1 MVAFD
6 KEEKKDDRVVVM
18 MRPEGQAGG
27 VVDATV
33 ASIGGPADGSQSEL
47 LASAPNDETI
57 AAAAAVSKKEF
68 DPLEDV
74 DSALL
79 SALCDARERKALF
92 RLEQV
97 MIDFMKDNSSA
108 SMQVGG
114 ALNSIVLKQESGV
127 SASSSNIAGE
137 APDGKTTGAVSQGLQ
152 DLQYQQQRGLR
163 QTSFQ
168 RLILHRLADRFNILR
183 EQINN
188 NNFTNN
194 SNERGL
200 VDVGGQQHPSFSPG
214 LIRLVKT
221 AESCVPSNRLI
232 DIDLS
237 VLINYKNP
245 RARNYGGG
253 MNSNAAPF
261 GGGMNNVNVVASPNN
276 NGGYEDTTVRNLTQ
290 NMASTSLVTP
300 PAERTASSS
309 TAKKSS
315 KKKMV
320 IMKRASSGSDTNT
333 EDKSKSKG
341 KTRRKKLEDRE
352 KAYEEA
358 RARIF
363 GIQEA
368 AGNEATHN
376 GNGENVESK
385 GERSVPQSVA
395 EAQDVAVGDGVT
407 PLGSCHSS
415 FSVENENG
423 SPTSAAASPASS
435 SGTGERMVPSQLISA
450 ASVPTENPSPPS
462 PQQPQEQEPAA
473 SSPQA
478 VVTEAETPRQAS
490 FASSN
495 SSAPAAVTSGAISKA
510 VYRNRQQE
518 ENDPDFKRRSDVRPA
533 YAPYYGPPAGV
544 NPYAMG
550 QQQPPPPTP
559 QMIAAMHAQQ
569 QAAAA
574 AHQQPPAHFYHGQSH
589 PNQAHQFPTPQD
601 ANFAGNVPG
610 NAPPPQWAGPS
621 RGYYPPSQ
629 QQGQQNQVKHPQ
641 SWQPQRTN
649 SSSGQM
655 QQQQQ
660 PNVGNGGQT
669 NYGGQ
674 QPNAAPNIMNNVQ
687 PKQQQPQPT
696 VLWGPGAAAARGDS
710 NMSADGPGGSNS
722 PAAAEGA
729 PSKAGGKEGAAVY
742 KPEDF
747 PALR

>member
-1 MVAFD
+1 
-6 KEEKKDDRVVVM
+6 
-18 MRPEGQAGG
+18 
-27 VVDATV
+27 
-33 ASIGGPADGSQSEL
+33 
-47 LASAPNDETI
+47 
-57 AAAAAVSKKEF
+57 
-68 DPLEDV
+68 
-74 DSALL
+74 
-79 SALCDARERKALF
+79 
-92 RLEQV
+92 
-97 MIDFMKDNSSA
+97 
-108 SMQVGG
+108 
-114 ALNSIVLKQESGV
+114 
-127 SASSSNIAGE
+127 
-137 APDGKTTGAVSQGLQ
+137 
-152 DLQYQQQRGLR
+152 
-163 QTSFQ
+163 
-168 RLILHRLADRFNILR
+168 
-183 EQINN
+183 
-188 NNFTNN
+188 
-194 SNERGL
+194 
-200 VDVGGQQHPSFSPG
+200 
-214 LIRLVKT
+214 
-221 AESCVPSNRLI
+221 
-232 DIDLS
+232 
-237 VLINYKNP
+237 
-245 RARNYGGG
+245 
-253 MNSNAAPF
+253 
-261 GGGMNNVNVVASPNN
+261 
-276 NGGYEDTTVRNLTQ
+276 
-290 NMASTSLVTP
+290 
-300 PAERTASSS
+300 
-309 TAKKSS
+309 
-315 KKKMV
+315 
-320 IMKRASSGSDTNT
+320 
-333 EDKSKSKG
+333 
-341 KTRRKKLEDRE
+341 
-352 KAYEEA
+352 
-358 RARIF
+358 
-363 GIQEA
+363 
-368 AGNEATHN
+368 
-376 GNGENVESK
+376 
-385 GERSVPQSVA
+385 
-395 EAQDVAVGDGVT
+395 
-407 PLGSCHSS
+407 
-415 FSVENENG
+415 
-423 SPTSAAASPASS
+423 
-435 SGTGERMVPSQLISA
+435 MVPSQLISA

-574 AHQQPPAHFYHGQSH
+574 AHQQPPAHFYHGQPH

-601 ANFAGNVPG
+601 ANFPGNVPV

-655 QQQQQ
+655 QQQQ

-710 NMSADGPGGSNS
+710 NMSADGPGGSDS
-722 PAAAEGA
+722 PVAAEGA